1 MELGEQLLT
10 DIKQSL
16 GNLEVKV
23 GEFTGDEKSIKKS
36 PLKVFTTSID
46 DLSEAVKKL
55 TESSAASPSEATIT
69 SLDKSVA
76 SLDRILKDYGT
87 HVSTH
92 KKSLDDHIRAL
103 EGATGDSDGD
113 GGGVRRLSGATRERG
128 LTTDI
133 IKGTLITSI
142 IIGAFKKLMSP
153 IMAPIRA
160 IKDSSLFY
168 PALFFALFGD
178 VLEEGFKGITDRL
191 RQWLDPT
198 GSSWFDELLGTGIFA
213 VGWWTKW
220 PGLMPLGILIGF
232 FDQFMNVIT
241 GDYHWAVKLI
251 TAIGTLVMSGFA
263 IKSVYGILKKVF
275 YDWPKWLIAA
285 WPKFAAK
292 AMTVLRALKN
302 FFMFGWLTKLFAA
315 GNFFGAGG
323 AFRTFFKFGWLIK
336 LFKAGGF
343 FGRGGAIAKLI
354 MKIPGIT
361 YIITAVTGAITAF
374 VAAIAS
380 MVAFFMSYVYMFRG
394 QVKAEQEA
402 EGLQEG
408 AVTQGRRLM
417 DKKRLQRMREG
428 GIVSDA
434 DLDEMKQL
442 QEDTARLVELGNRRD
457 SVGRLYEDMSWWQK
471 FKDQGGPVGW
481 IFPDG
486 YNSALSEQE
495 EKEYQKL
502 RDEETMR
509 GTRYN
514 ELKNQ
519 QKSFQTNKEAGY
531 DLHKKL
537 NMELAP
543 IHRNIAESILNP
555 NSVVGIDQALI
566 TREYKDGTLEALRTM
581 VTELQ
586 TSGKSIEAQTELLE
600 KFLQSEGLRK
610 PGATIIVT
618 PTADSTDTGVPEI
631 YRQP

>member
-10 DIKQSL
+10 DIKKSL

-23 GEFTGDEKSIKKS
+23 EEFTGDEKSIKKS

-92 KKSLDDHIRAL
+92 KKSLDDHIKAL
-103 EGATGDSDGD
+103 EGATGDSDGA

-198 GSSWFDELLGTGIFA
+198 GSSWWDELLGTGIFA
-213 VGWWTKW
+213 VGWWSKI
-220 PGLMPLGILIGF
+220 PGLMPIGILIGF
-232 FDQFMNVIT
+232 LDQLMNIIT
-241 GDYHWAVKLI
+241 GDYHWAIKLI
-251 TAIGTLVMSGFA
+251 TAISTLVMSGFA
-263 IKSVYGILKKVF
+263 IKTAYGILKKVF

-285 WPKFAAK
+285 WPHFAAK
-292 AMTVLRALKN
+292 SMKVLKAIKS
-302 FFMFGWLTKLFAA
+302 FFTFGWLTKLFAA
-315 GNFFGAGG
+315 GEFFGAGG
-323 AFRTFFKFGWLIK
+323 AFRTFFKFGWLTK
-336 LFKAGGF
+336 LFKAGSF

-361 YIITAVTGAITAF
+361 TIITAAVGAITAF
-374 VAAIAS
+374 TTAIAGL
-380 MVAFFMSYVYMFRG
+380 VAFFMTYVNMFRE

-402 EGLQEG
+402 EGLKEG
-408 AVTQGRRLM
+408 FVTESYRLR
-417 DKKRLQRMREG
+417 DKKHLQRMREG
-428 GIVSDA
+428 GRFSDA
-434 DLDEMKQL
+434 ELDEMSQL
-442 QEDTARLVELGNRRD
+442 QKDTARLRALGNRRH
-457 SVGRLYEDMSWWQK
+457 SAGRVYEEMTWWQK
-471 FKDQGGPVGW
+471 FKDQGGPLGW
-481 IFPDG
+481 VWPDG
-486 YNSALSEQE
+486 YNSALSDQE
-495 EKEYQKL
+495 EEEYQDL
-502 RDEETMR
+502 RASEAKSRE
-509 GTRYN
+509 RYH

-519 QKSFQTNKEAGY
+519 QINLQTNKEAGY
-531 DLHKKL
+531 DLHKQL
-537 NMELAP
+537 N
-543 IHRNIAESILNP
+543 HRNIAESILNP
-555 NSVVGIDQALI
+555 NTVVGIDQALI

-586 TSGKSIEAQTELLE
+586 TSGKSIEVQTELLE

-610 PGATIIVT
+610 PGATIIVQ
-618 PTADSTDTGVPEI
+618 PPADTTDDSVSHKYTE
-631 YRQP
+631 